1 MNGNGSAYGLPGNWA
16 AKVMPEFEVE
26 LEEQD
31 DEVYSKLGAFLA
43 KLSDEGHGELAE
55 ELDSILFNLQ
65 ESKIKKVQEGLDRAQ
80 WTTVREG
87 KAISYSDVRQEYDS
101 ILAFLKKDILQKT
114 GSKYVADALELLAN
128 DIRDQLHNPDPY
140 DKDNW
145 AYFDRDSGT
154 QPNLN
159 EAELNEN
166 ALIDFAMLKYL
177 WDNLK
182 VPGVIEDFISKKG
195 ESKSINDK
203 IDDWF
208 KNNMGNPLVR
218 GLYKALMM
226 MGPDYGDR
234 YDKQWERG
242 ELQEAALD
250 TIADEFYNSLSEE
263 AKSKA
268 QQRFFGMVSKCQ
280 KEGDC
285 ASPEVEKAASS
296 MKKKDVKDFAKTKHD
311 GLPNKV
317 PKEK

>member
-1 MNGNGSAYGLPGNWA
+1 MKIKKSELERIIKEEFGLVNGNGSAYGLPGNWA

-31 DEVYSKLGAFLA
+31 DEIYSKLGAFLA
-43 KLSDEGHGELAE
+43 KLSDEGHNELAE

-65 ESKIKKVQEGLDRAQ
+65 ESKIKKVQEGLDKAQ
-80 WTTVREG
+80 WGEQ
-87 KAISYSDVRQEYDS
+87 D
-101 ILAFLKKDILQKT
+101 
-114 GSKYVADALELLAN
+114 
-128 DIRDQLHNPDPY
+128 NP
-140 DKDNW
+140 
-145 AYFDRDSGT
+145 
-154 QPNLN
+154 
-159 EAELNEN
+159 LNEN

-177 WDNLK
+177 WNNLK

-218 GLYKALMM
+218 GLYKTLMM

-268 QQRFFGMVSKCQ
+268 QQRFFGMVNKCQ

-311 GLPNKV
+311 ELPNKV